1 MINKVCAWLLAE
13 HLFCSKYKRLF
24 GPWFL
29 IGDSVWILSKG
40 FNEFQHEFLHQ
51 QLYIYMMCI
60 FRCLLA
66 DRYVHYCTT

>member
-51 QLYIYMMCI
+51 QLYIYDVY
-60 FRCLLA
+60 F
-66 DRYVHYCTT
+66 

>member
-29 IGDSVWILSKG
+29 IGDSVWILSKT
-40 FNEFQHEFLHQ
+40 FNELTSAA
-51 QLYIYMMCI
+51 LYMMCI